1 MINCR
6 ATEPKGGN
14 MKMIAFF
21 LALTLSL
28 SISPV
33 RAQVPPPVDLGIQ
46 NIPQETPVW
55 CWAAVAQQI
64 IFALRGPNGTPPQC
78 GLVAIASNA
87 PPQYCCQMPTPCMRT
102 GHLQEIQGLILHFGG
117 RFSSIAPPADPMTI
131 YRTLASRRAIIMAV
145 QTSPFSGHVVVIR
158 GMAWVPTPMG
168 VQPVLFVNDPMGFFT
183 QPIPFMDILP
193 YWSAAIVVN

>member
-1 MINCR
+1 
-6 ATEPKGGN
+6 
-14 MKMIAFF
+14 MKMLAFF
-21 LALTLSL
+21 LALTLSLL

-33 RAQVPPPVDLGIQ
+33 RAQVPPSVDLGIQ
-46 NIPQETPVW
+46 NIPQETPLW

-117 RFSSIAPPADPMTI
+117 HPSSIAPPTDPMTI